1 VPISRFEELVVWQK
15 ARALTKAI
23 YQITRRSPFA
33 RDFGLSGQI
42 QWASVSVMSN
52 IAEGFERGSPGE
64 FYQFLSVAR
73 ASCAEVRSQLYVA
86 LDVGYLQENEFDA
99 SLAQAD
105 EVARMI
111 GGLRTTVGRRRGK

>member
-15 ARALTKAI
+15 ARALTRAI
-23 YQITRRSPFA
+23 YGITRRPGFA
-33 RDFGLSGQI
+33 RDFGLAGQI
-42 QWASVSVMSN
+42 QRASVSVMSN
-52 IAEGFERGSPGE
+52 IAEGFERGTPGE

-86 LDVGYLQENEFDA
+86 LDVGYLEEREFNV